1 MHGIKLSL
9 RWALVLV
16 LGCWGTAQSTNSEQ
30 TLDQLRVVELMRQE
44 TEKLLQPHP
53 SKSPGPSAQT
63 PDETPH
69 LRAIYGVGQRLLA
82 EVHWQGQDYLY
93 LKGQAWP
100 LGHTQN
106 QLRLV
111 KLAGRC
117 ITLAHQEQT
126 HHVCIKN
133 PGGQ

>member
-9 RWALVLV
+9 RWALVVV
-16 LGCWGTAQSTNSEQ
+16 LGCWGAAQSANSEQ

-44 TEKLLQPHP
+44 TEKLLQPQP
-53 SKSPGPSAQT
+53 SKSSGPSAQT
-63 PDETPH
+63 PDEMPH

-100 LGHTQN
+100 LGHTKN